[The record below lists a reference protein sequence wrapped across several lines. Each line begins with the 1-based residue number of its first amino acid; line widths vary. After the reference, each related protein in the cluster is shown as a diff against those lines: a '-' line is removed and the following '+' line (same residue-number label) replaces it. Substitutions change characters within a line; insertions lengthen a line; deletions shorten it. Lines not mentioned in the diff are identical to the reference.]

1 MKITWTK
8 TDEAPLL
15 ASYSLVPIVRAFL
28 KTAGIELEIKDISL
42 AGRILGEFGG
52 KPKDLDWLGQEVT
65 RESANIIKLPNIS
78 ASVPQLKAAIAE
90 LQKKGFSVPD
100 FPDAPVSDQEKDIAA
115 RYKKILGSA
124 VNPVLRMGNSDRR
137 APSPVKN
144 YAKAHPHSMGE
155 WQKGSRSGVF
165 TMTSGDFRANEQS
178 ALIQN
183 DGTLT
188 ITAHY
193 ENGTSE
199 ILGKKAVK
207 KNSIADATFMSM
219 SALEEFLEAAVQ
231 EAAKRDVLFSLHL
244 KATMMKAS
252 DPVIFGAAVRV
263 FYKNVIAKHAKTL
276 LDLGVNF
283 NNGLGDLYAKAAAP
297 EFSQILA
304 DFENEPKN
312 RARVAMVNA
321 TKTNFHVPS
330 DVIIDASMPAAIRA
344 GGKQWDKDGAPHD
357 ALFVIPD
364 STYAPLYDETIK
376 YCQETGALDPATMGS
391 VSNVGLMAEKAE
403 EYGSHPTT
411 FVLKAPARV
420 VVTNEAGDE
429 IFSSRQTQAGDIYRM
444 CFVTDTAVKD
454 WVALALRR
462 ARASQTKAVFWLDD
476 DRAHTRVLK
485 ERVLMYLKEQD
496 ISGVD
501 LEILGTA
508 QAARLSIERARAGL
522 DTISVTGNVL
532 RDYNTDLYPILEV
545 GTSAKMLSI
554 VPLIAGGGLYETGA
568 GGSAPRLVTQLLE
581 ENHLRWDSLGEFL
594 ALAPSLEQASTAG
607 NSKASVLAKCLDLAT
622 QDLLNADKAP
632 KKNAGE
638 LDNRGSHFYL
648 ALYWAKHLAEQTQDA
663 DLRGIFAGVSKQLA
677 ANEAQIVGEL
687 NAVQGEPAD
696 LGGYYL
702 PDDALAEA
710 VMRPSAT
717 FNTIINDL

>member
-52 KPKDLDWLGQEVT
+52 KPKDLDWLGQEVM

-137 APSPVKN
+137 APNSVKN

-193 ENGTSE
+193 ENGASE

-252 DPVIFGAAVRV
+252 DPVIFGAGVRV

-454 WVALALRR
+454 WVALAVRR
-462 ARASQTKAVFWLDD
+462 ARSSQTKAVFWLDD

-496 ISGVD
+496 LSGVD

-702 PDDALAEA
+702 PDDALTEA

>member
-52 KPKDLDWLGQEVT
+52 KPKDLDWLGQEVM

-100 FPDAPVSDQEKDIAA
+100 FPDAPASEEEKEIAA

-165 TMTSGDFRANEQS
+165 TMNGGDFRANEQS

-199 ILGKKAVK
+199 VLGKKAVK
-207 KNSIADATFMSM
+207 KDSIADATFMSM

-231 EAAKRDVLFSLHL
+231 EASKRDALFSLHL

-283 NNGLGDLYAKAAAP
+283 NNGLGDLYAKASVE

-376 YCQETGALDPATMGS
+376 YCQETGALNPATMGS
-391 VSNVGLMAEKAE
+391 VSNVGLMAQKAE

-454 WVALALRR
+454 WVALAVRR

-496 ISGVD
+496 LSGVD

-568 GGSAPRLVTQLLE
+568 GGSAPRLVTQLLD

-607 NSKASVLAKCLDLAT
+607 NSKAGVLAKCLDLAT

-648 ALYWAKHLAEQTQDA
+648 ALYWAKHLAAQTQDA
-663 DLRGIFAGVSKQLA
+663 DLRGVFAGVFEKLA
-677 ANEAQIVGEL
+677 ANEGQIVGEL
-687 NAVQGEPAD
+687 NAVQGKAVD

-702 PDDALAEA
+702 PDDALAAA
-710 VMRPSAT
+710 VMRPSGT
-717 FNTIINDL
+717 FNTIINNL

>member
-52 KPKDLDWLGQEVT
+52 KPKDLDWLGQEVM

-594 ALAPSLEQASTAG
+594 ALAPSLEQASAAG

-687 NAVQGEPAD
+687 NAVQGRPAD

-702 PDDALAEA
+702 PDDALTEA